1 MSQLKNTL
9 LILLLSACGYNCF
22 AQNDP
27 KLTEVWDPE
36 PALVTP
42 GIGNGPPSD
51 AIVLFDGKNL
61 DQWTNQKG
69 MPPGW
74 VIKDGVLTV
83 KPGSGSIITKR
94 NFADCQLH
102 VEWRSPAIVKGE
114 GQERGN
120 SGVLLQSRYELQILD
135 SYKNRTYSNGQA
147 GAIYKQHVPLVN
159 ASLKPGEWQKYDIFY
174 TAPRFNLDSTI
185 KTPAYITV
193 VHNGILVQNHVEIKG
208 TVAHVGQPKYQKHPF
223 TQPLMLQE
231 HEFPVSFRNIWI
243 REINV
248 QKLFN
253 GKDKTGWYTYLDT
266 LGKDNDIHNN
276 FAVENGAVHVMGK
289 YFGYMSTKKS
299 YANYYLK
306 VVFKW
311 GTKQYAP
318 RQTGKRDAGILYHFA
333 ETEKDTVWPKSIECQ
348 VQEEDCGD
356 IWCVQ
361 HSNVDSPNKWE
372 TAWDQ
377 KHIFRTANFENPRG
391 EWNTIEII
399 CNGNQIEHYVNG
411 HLVNWGKASLS
422 EGKIL
427 LQSEGAE
434 IFYKSV
440 ELIPL

>member
-1 MSQLKNTL
+1 MSQLKSFF
-9 LILLLSACGYNCF
+9 LILLLSAYGYNCL

-36 PALVTP
+36 PAMVLP
-42 GIGNGPPSD
+42 GVGNKAPSD

-61 DQWTNQKG
+61 NQWTDQKG
-69 MPPGW
+69 KPPGW
-74 VIKDGVLTV
+74 IIKDGIMTV
-83 KPGSGSIITKR
+83 KPGSGSIITKQ

-102 VEWRSPAIVKGE
+102 VEWRTPAIVKGE

-120 SGVLLQSRYELQILD
+120 SGVLMQSRYELQILD
-135 SYKNRTYSNGQA
+135 SYNNRTYSNGQA

-174 TAPRFNLDSTI
+174 TAPRFNLDSTV

-193 VHNGILVQNHVEIKG
+193 VHNGVLVQNHVEIKG

-223 TQPLMLQE
+223 ALPLMLQE

-318 RQTGKRDAGILYHFA
+318 RQKGKRDAGILYHFA
-333 ETEKDTVWPKSIECQ
+333 ETEKDHVWPKSIECQ
-348 VQEEDCGD
+348 IQEEDCGD
-356 IWCVQ
+356 IWCVG

-377 KHIFRTANFENPRG
+377 KHIFRTTNFEHPRG

-399 CNGNQIEHYVNG
+399 CNGNQVEHYVNG

-422 EGKIL
+422 VGKIL

-440 ELIPL
+440 ELTPL

>member
-1 MSQLKNTL
+1 MNQLKSIL
-9 LILLLSACGYNCF
+9 LIFLLSACGYNGL
-22 AQNDP
+22 AQTDP

-36 PALVTP
+36 PAVVVP
-42 GIGNGPPSD
+42 GAGNRAPSD

-61 DQWTNQKG
+61 NQWTNQKG

-74 VIKDGVLTV
+74 TIKDGVMTV

-102 VEWRSPAIVKGE
+102 VEWRTPAIVKGS

-120 SGVLLQSRYELQILD
+120 SGVLLQSHYELQILD
-135 SYKNRTYSNGQA
+135 SYNNRTYSNGQA

-174 TAPRFNLDSTI
+174 TAPRFNLDSSI

-193 VHNGILVQNHVEIKG
+193 VHNGVLVQNHVAIKG

-223 TQPLMLQE
+223 ALPLMLQE

-243 REINV
+243 REIGM

-253 GKDKTGWYTYLDT
+253 SKDKTGWYNYLDT

-333 ETEKDTVWPKSIECQ
+333 QMEKDTVWPKSIECQ
-348 VQEEDCGD
+348 IQEEDCGD

-377 KHIFRTANFENPRG
+377 KHISRTANFEHPRG
-391 EWNTIEII
+391 EWNTVEII
-399 CNGNQIEHYVNG
+399 CNGNEVEHYVNG
-411 HLVNWGKASLS
+411 HLVNWGKSSLS
-422 EGKIL
+422 EGRIL

-434 IFYKSV
+434 IYYKSV

>member
-1 MSQLKNTL
+1 MSQLKSFF
-9 LILLLSACGYNCF
+9 LILLLSAYGYNCL

-36 PALVTP
+36 PAMVLP
-42 GIGNGPPSD
+42 GVGNKAPSD
-51 AIVLFDGKNL
+51 AFVLFDGKNL
-61 DQWTNQKG
+61 NQWTDQKG
-69 MPPGW
+69 KPSGW
-74 VIKDGVLTV
+74 TIKDGILTV
-83 KPGSGSIITKR
+83 KPGSGSIITKQ

-102 VEWRSPAIVKGE
+102 VEWRTPAIVKGE

-120 SGVLLQSRYELQILD
+120 SGVLMQSRYELQILD
-135 SYKNRTYSNGQA
+135 SYNNRTYSNGQA

-174 TAPRFNLDSTI
+174 TAPRFNLDSTV

-193 VHNGILVQNHVEIKG
+193 VHNGVLVQNHVEIKG

-223 TQPLMLQE
+223 ALPLMLQE

-276 FAVENGAVHVMGK
+276 FVVENGAVHVTGK

-311 GTKQYAP
+311 GIKQYAP

-333 ETEKDTVWPKSIECQ
+333 ETEKDHVWPKSIECQ
-348 VQEEDCGD
+348 IQEEDCGD

-377 KHIFRTANFENPRG
+377 KHIFRTANFEHPRG

-422 EGKIL
+422 VGKIL

-440 ELIPL
+440 ELTPL

>member
-1 MSQLKNTL
+1 MSQLKSFF
-9 LILLLSACGYNCF
+9 LILLLSAYGYNCL

-36 PALVTP
+36 PAMVLP
-42 GIGNGPPSD
+42 GVGNKAPSD

-61 DQWTNQKG
+61 NQWTNQKG
-69 MPPGW
+69 KPSGW
-74 VIKDGVLTV
+74 TIKDGILTV
-83 KPGSGSIITKR
+83 KPGSGSIITKQ

-102 VEWRSPAIVKGE
+102 VEWRTPAIVKGE

-120 SGVLLQSRYELQILD
+120 SGVLMQSRYELQILD
-135 SYKNRTYSNGQA
+135 SYNNRTYSNGQA

-174 TAPRFNLDSTI
+174 TAPRFNLDSTV

-193 VHNGILVQNHVEIKG
+193 VHNGVLVQNHVEIKG

-223 TQPLMLQE
+223 ALPLMLQE

-253 GKDKTGWYTYLDT
+253 GNDKKGWYTYLDT

-276 FAVENGAVHVMGK
+276 FVVENGVVHVMGK

-318 RQTGKRDAGILYHFA
+318 RQTGKRDAGILYHFP
-333 ETEKDTVWPKSIECQ
+333 ETEKDHVWPKSIECQ
-348 VQEEDCGD
+348 IQEEDCGD
-356 IWCVQ
+356 IWCIQ

-377 KHIFRTANFENPRG
+377 KHIFRTANFEHPRG

-422 EGKIL
+422 VGKIL

-440 ELIPL
+440 ELTPL